1 MVADLQ
7 YAKNVGFRVG
17 KWSQI
22 SMQITKTF

>member
-7 YAKNVGFRVG
+7 YAKNLGFRVG

-22 SMQITKTF
+22 SMQITNTF